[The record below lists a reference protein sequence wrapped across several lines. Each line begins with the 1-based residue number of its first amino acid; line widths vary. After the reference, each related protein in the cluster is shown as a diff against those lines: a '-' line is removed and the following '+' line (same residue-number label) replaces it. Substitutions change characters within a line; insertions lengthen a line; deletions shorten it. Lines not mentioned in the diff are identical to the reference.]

1 MINLKTPIH
10 KNKIIWIRNKKYLF
24 ILSHQ
29 NHKIILS
36 TIFKINNSAKHL
48 QLKKLKINHSNLESI
63 TLKEILI

>member
-1 MINLKTPIH
+1 MINLKTLIH
-10 KNKIIWIRNKKYLF
+10 KNKIIWIRKKKYLF

>member
-1 MINLKTPIH
+1 MINLKIPIH
-10 KNKIIWIRNKKYLF
+10 KNKIIWIRKKKYLF